1 MYTVLMILTLL
12 ASVLLI
18 LVVLLQ
24 PGKGEMISGMSGLG
38 GAMSSAFGSTR
49 AVKGLQKLTIYL
61 AAIIAG
67 LVLITNLFF
76 VGGGNGSSTPK
87 PVTEGAQIPMTEQ
100 AAPAPQV
107 APTPAPAAEQPQQE
121 ATTEEAK

>member
-18 LVVLLQ
+18 LVVLVQ

-67 LVLITNLFF
+67 LVLVINLFF
-76 VGGGNGSSTPK
+76 VGQSGTSNAPK
-87 PVTEGAQIPMTEQ
+87 PVTEGAAVPVTEQ
-100 AAPAPQV
+100 TTQTPVAKPQV
-107 APTPAPAAEQPQQE
+107 EKTQE
-121 ATTEEAK
+121 APVEEAK

>member
-1 MYTVLMILTLL
+1 MYTVLMVLTLL

-67 LVLITNLFF
+67 LVLVINLFF
-76 VGGGNGSSTPK
+76 VGGTTGSSVPK
-87 PVTEGAQIPMTEQ
+87 PVTEGAAMPMTEQ

-107 APTPAPAAEQPQQE
+107 APAPAVEQPQQE
-121 ATTEEAK
+121 ATEEEEAK

>member
-24 PGKGEMISGMSGLG
+24 PGKGEMISGMSGIG

-49 AVKGLQKLTIYL
+49 AAKGLQKLTIYL
-61 AAIIAG
+61 AVIIAA
-67 LVLITNLFF
+67 LVLMINLFF
-76 VGGGNGSSTPK
+76 VGQTGGASTPK
-87 PVTEGAQIPMTEQ
+87 PVTEGAAMPMTEQ
-100 AAPAPQV
+100 PAPVNAPAPV
-107 APTPAPAAEQPQQE
+107 IEQTQE
-121 ATTEEAK
+121 KTQDAKTEEEAK